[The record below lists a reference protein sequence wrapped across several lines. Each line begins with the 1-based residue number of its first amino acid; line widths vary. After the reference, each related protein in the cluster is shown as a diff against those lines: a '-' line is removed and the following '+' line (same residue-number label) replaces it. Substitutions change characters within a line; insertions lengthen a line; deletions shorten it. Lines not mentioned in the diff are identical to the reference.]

1 MNAPQ
6 VYKVSKNPYKDVC
19 KFIADHPPIPSRQN
33 DTVRI
38 KATNRCTSLCYP
50 SYDYFVVK
58 RFITSFP
65 VFVSPFTITFWKYW
79 ECLHTTS
86 IYVLHL
92 RSTKKGPNLPIS
104 FQFSDFFLK
113 NVGLINQL
121 FTSFKRKQ
129 SMLVRN
135 AYINRMFRDMLS

>member
-6 VYKVSKNPYKDVC
+6 VDKVSKNPFLGCLQVHC
-19 KFIADHPPIPSRQN
+19 RSPTHPLSVERHCEN
-33 DTVRI
+33 
-38 KATNRCTSLCYP
+38 KAINRCTSLCCP

-92 RSTKKGPNLPIS
+92 RSTKKGQNLPIS

-129 SMLVRN
+129 SMLLRN